1 MTIAKKRDEM
11 TADFKERFDI
21 IEKLFKVYG
30 LERKS
35 EMDHH
40 EIEALD
46 IQREDLAK
54 RKGWTKMSIP
64 ELREELRIS

>member
-1 MTIAKKRDEM
+1 MTIAKKRDEIK
-11 TADFKERFDI
+11 ADFRERFDLM
-21 IEKLFKVYG
+21 EELFKMCG

-35 EMDHH
+35 EMAHY

-46 IQREDLAK
+46 VQREEFARK
-54 RKGWTKMSIP
+54 KGWNEMSIP